1 MLVHVLWGSPH
12 PRTLNTS
19 QSSVCVLLHEGKSVL
34 MFDNAAIILFL
45 IGLAAETMNLTDLA
59 AEIMSHLLCLYI
71 TSIYKVVVGENKAG
85 DEN

>member
-1 MLVHVLWGSPH
+1 M
-12 PRTLNTS
+12 
-19 QSSVCVLLHEGKSVL
+19 L

-71 TSIYKVVVGENKAG
+71 TSIYKVVVGKIRLGTRIKVRVPRALRGQHNG
-85 DEN
+85 R